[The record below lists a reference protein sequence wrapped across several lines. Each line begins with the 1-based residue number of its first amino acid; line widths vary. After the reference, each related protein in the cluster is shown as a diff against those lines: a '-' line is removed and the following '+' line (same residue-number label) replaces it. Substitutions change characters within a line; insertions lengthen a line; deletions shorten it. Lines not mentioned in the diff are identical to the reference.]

1 MMNTF
6 FENIKNIH
14 VLILGDLMIDAYLW
28 GKVNRISPEAPV
40 PVVQVTGKENRLGGA
55 ANVALNCTALG
66 AQVSIAGVCGD
77 DTLGYELENLFKQA
91 NIHTVGLVKLNNKPT
106 TVKTRVISQGQH
118 LLRVDEESLSEITE
132 TTAKDVLSRIEKLH
146 QEKPIDLIIF
156 EDYNKGL
163 LSPFLIESTI
173 AFATK
178 RHIKTAVDPKKDN
191 FWTYKNVDLFKPN
204 LKEMRE
210 GLKQDINPESIADL
224 TQACEAFSSQTGAKA
239 VFITLS
245 EHGAFYYTPT
255 EQHKVAAHKR
265 KIIDVS
271 GAGDSVISV
280 AGLALSLDQSP
291 KDIAEVANIAGGLV
305 CEEPGVVPI
314 DTERLI
320 EETKRILATA

>member
-6 FENIKNIH
+6 FDNIKNIH
-14 VLILGDLMIDAYLW
+14 VLIVGDVMIDAYLW
-28 GKVNRISPEAPV
+28 GRVNRISPEAPV

-66 AQVSIAGVCGD
+66 AQVSIAGVCGN
-77 DTLGYELENLFKQA
+77 DTLGLEMENLFLA
-91 NIHTVGLVKLNNKPT
+91 SNIKTDGLVKLKDKPT

-118 LLRVDEESLSEITE
+118 LLRVDEESLSEIQE
-132 TTAKDVLSRIEKLH
+132 SSANEILSRIEQLH

-163 LSPFLIESTI
+163 LSPYLIEKTI
-173 AFATK
+173 DFAVKNT
-178 RHIKTAVDPKKDN
+178 IKTAVDPKKDN
-191 FWTYKNVDLFKPN
+191 FWAYKNVDLFKPN

-210 GLKQDINPESIADL
+210 GLKQDINPENITDL
-224 TQACEAFSSQTGAKA
+224 TKACEVFSSKTGAKA

-255 EQHKVAAHKR
+255 EQYKVAAHKR

-280 AGLALSLDQSP
+280 AGLALSLNQSP
-291 KDIAEVANIAGGLV
+291 KEIAEVANIAGGLV

-314 DTERLI
+314 DTKRLI
-320 EETKRILATA
+320 EETNRILATT